1 MKKLITASIAAA
13 TLTLSMGASASPF
26 TYIDYAIGNVEH
38 DGGGDGDYS
47 NLSISFETIVLPI
60 LSLEL
65 VDFSGTDITKIGAGT
80 ALAVG
85 GSSHIFGFVHYN
97 DYSGNTDSDFSL
109 RAGFRTTIGDRLEGT
124 IAFTQYTDHD
134 YYDSTK
140 FSLGYY
146 FTPNLS
152 VAGNYEDLDSSNVIS
167 ASARLSF

>member
-26 TYIDYAIGNVEH
+26 TYIDYAIGNVEY
-38 DGGGDGDYS
+38 DGGSDGDYS
-47 NLSISFETIVLPI
+47 NLSISFETMFLPI
-60 LSLEL
+60 FSLEL
-65 VDFSGTDITKIGAGT
+65 VDFGGTDITKVGAGT
-80 ALAVG
+80 AFAVG
-85 GSSHIFGFVHYN
+85 SASHIFGFVHYN

-134 YYDSTK
+134 GLDSTK